1 MMKTSRSLE
10 AWCIW
15 EAYQNSTIDSV
26 LKAYRTRAS
35 VYKEAAEQDI
45 LLEMV
50 NSGGH
55 DYRIISHNGFMF
67 TCGYLVELEEGEAL
81 IYHTKT
87 RREVILLDGAYHYWQ
102 QRA

>member
-1 MMKTSRSLE
+1 MMKTSRNKE
-10 AWCIW
+10 ADRIW
-15 EAYQNSTIDSV
+15 KAYQNSTIDRV
-26 LKAYRTRAS
+26 MKAYRTRPS

-55 DYRIISHNGFMF
+55 DYRIISHSGFVF
-67 TCGYLVELEEGEAL
+67 TCGYLVELEEGQAL

-87 RREVILLDGAYHYWQ
+87 RREVILIDGAYQYWKS
-102 QRA
+102 